1 MHALEFREGIP
12 SDPAVAKGYACP
24 PVPNGRGNR
33 EGSRLTL
40 THGSTVR
47 TVCDGPLGSRAGSH
61 QHRNEVVKCSGASNI
76 DQWEINLD
84 SH

>member
-1 MHALEFREGIP
+1 MILLSRRVMLGPRSPTAEETG
-12 SDPAVAKGYACP
+12 
-24 PVPNGRGNR
+24 
-33 EGSRLTL
+33 EGSGLTL

-47 TVCDGPLGSRAGSH
+47 TVCDGPLGSRAGFH